1 MTLQEL
7 SQYYKLQERL
17 EQAEETLQSLQSAA
31 QPGAQNLTGLP
42 HTQGIRDKV
51 GDLAVEIAD
60 LKERIRCLR
69 EESERERDKVAAF
82 IETIENVQI
91 RTVFRLR
98 FLRCLTWGEVA
109 TVVGGR
115 NTEAGVKSICYRYL
129 ETCND
134 VMRGDA

>member
-7 SQYYKLQERL
+7 SRYYELQKRL
-17 EQAEETLQSLQSAA
+17 EQAEEILQSLQSAA
-31 QPGAQNLTGLP
+31 QPGAQNLTGMP
-42 HTQGIRDKV
+42 HVQGIRDKV

-60 LKERIRCLR
+60 LKERIRFLS
-69 EESERERDKVAAF
+69 EESEREKTKVAAF
-82 IETIENVQI
+82 VATIENAQI
-91 RTVFRLR
+91 RTLFRLR

-109 TVVGGR
+109 MVVGGR

-134 VMRGDA
+134 VMRSDA